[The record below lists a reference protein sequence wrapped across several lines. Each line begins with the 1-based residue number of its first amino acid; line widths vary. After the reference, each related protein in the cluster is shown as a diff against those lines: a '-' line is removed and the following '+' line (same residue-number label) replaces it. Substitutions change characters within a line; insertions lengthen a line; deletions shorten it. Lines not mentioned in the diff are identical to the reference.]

1 VGLRGGIMTLE
12 GTPFHE
18 PFIALLWIVV
28 GIPVGLLIL
37 ATFLALLTAKV
48 MAISIVLAVAGAMVL
63 YIAGVIALTFT
74 WVYEQ
79 LTGRPAP
86 WTVVPEPEPEPEHAA
101 IAAGLEAREQ
111 ERAAMEQERATIA
124 AGLEPRKTWSV
135 GIWTP
140 SKRLRE
146 NPPAVASDGSDDR
159 AP

>member
-1 VGLRGGIMTLE
+1 MGLRGGPVMTLE

-63 YIAGVIALTFT
+63 YIAGAIALTFT

-111 ERAAMEQERATIA
+111 EHATIA